1 MSERVDLLDGR
12 VTLYRGDCREILM
25 TLGKVDDAGL
35 IVHGQKGS
43 HFRYFSI

>member
-25 TLGKVDDAGL
+25 TLGKVDAVARYAAAHRL
-35 IVHGQKGS
+35 YGS
-43 HFRYFSI
+43 RS